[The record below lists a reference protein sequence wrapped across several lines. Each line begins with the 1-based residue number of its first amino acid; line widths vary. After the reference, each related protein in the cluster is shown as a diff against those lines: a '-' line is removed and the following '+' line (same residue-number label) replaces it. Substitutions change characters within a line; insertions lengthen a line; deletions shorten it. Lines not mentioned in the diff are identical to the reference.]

1 MNPATP
7 LFHGLLGLI
16 LLAGL
21 SAPLRAE
28 VVREPMPSGRTAEA
42 EYRPG
47 EAGRPAVLILHG
59 FLTTRNF
66 NTVLS
71 LVEALS
77 ENGNAVLAPTL
88 TLGISARRGSLACDA
103 IHTHTMDQD
112 LDEIDAWVKWL
123 ARRHRGPIVLVG
135 HSYGSLELLA
145 WLATRPHPRVRM
157 LITTSL
163 SYADGFNPP
172 EVVRRQVAEARQA
185 VRRGDQRPRRFTLS
199 YCQDNFIAPPRVYLS
214 YLQWNAE
221 RVLAALQQAPVPV
234 EVIMGGNDR
243 RFDRRW
249 RNALRRAGARLE
261 IIDGANHFFDAEHEF
276 ELHDAVIARV
286 ESVSR

>member
-1 MNPATP
+1 MFRP
-7 LFHGLLGLI
+7 LQLVCLI
-16 LLAGL
+16 LLGTTLL
-21 SAPLRAE
+21 SAHAR
-28 VVREPMPSGRTAEA
+28 VVREKLPSGLTAEA

-47 EAGRPAVLILHG
+47 EKHRPAVLVLHG

-71 LVEALS
+71 LVDALS
-77 ENGNAVLAPTL
+77 ENGNTVLAPTL
-88 TLGISARRGSLACDA
+88 TLGINARQSGLACDA
-103 IHTHTMDQD
+103 IHMQSLQQN
-112 LDEIDAWVKWL
+112 LDEIDYWVKWL
-123 ARRHRGPIVLVG
+123 AARQPGPVVLVG

-172 EVVRRQVAEARQA
+172 ALVKRQVAEARRA
-185 VRRGDQRPRRFTLS
+185 VREGDDRPRRFTLS
-199 YCQDNFIAPPRVYLS
+199 YCKGNFVSPPRVYLS
-214 YLQWNAE
+214 YLRWNAA
-221 RVLAALQQAPVPV
+221 RVLQALREAPVPV

-249 RNALRRAGARLE
+249 LDALRQAGARLE
-261 IIDGANHFFDAEHEF
+261 VIEGASHFFDAEHEF
-276 ELHDAVIARV
+276 DLNDAVISRV
-286 ESVSR
+286 DRLTP